1 METLMNAP
9 TLEQALRGMPRVH
22 LGSYPT
28 PLHRLSNLETA
39 LHYDGIF
46 IKRDDLSGLGPGGN
60 KLRSLEYL
68 LGEALETGKNLVI
81 VSGPGQSN
89 LCTLTASACARLS
102 LPCMLIHNCAEPQHY
117 EGNLLLNRVLGA
129 ESVFLGAVSADER
142 RAHETKLAMEL
153 EEKGK
158 KPFVIKNGGTSG
170 RGALGYAETIA
181 EMQGQC
187 AEQGL
192 SIDSLFVPGG
202 NGGMAAG
209 LIYGNALSGRPFHIC
224 VISVE
229 DEAEI
234 LEEHIRSVIAEAERL
249 TGVPFPEKLE
259 EKCDIIDDY
268 RGEGWGI
275 NTKESE
281 EAVLNFPQSEGI
293 FIENVYTGKV
303 VAGMEDYIRK
313 GKIKGGLC
321 YLHSGGFG
329 SLFSQFGREVK
340 G

>member
-1 METLMNAP
+1 METPMNA
-9 TLEQALRGMPRVH
+9 LERALQGMPRLR

-39 LHYDGIF
+39 LKYGGIF

-68 LGEALETGKNLVI
+68 LGEALDGGKDRII

-89 LCTLTASACARLS
+89 LCTLTAAASARLS
-102 LPCMLIHNCAEPQHY
+102 LPCVLIHNCAEPRHY
-117 EGNLLLNRVLGA
+117 EGNLLLNRILGA
-129 ESVFLGAVSADER
+129 ESVFLGDVSADER
-142 RAHETKLAMEL
+142 RARESEFAAEL
-153 EEKGK
+153 EEKGF
-158 KPFVIKNGGTSG
+158 KPYVIKKGGTSG

-181 EMQGQC
+181 EIQGQC
-187 AEQGL
+187 ADQGF
-192 SIDSLFVPGG
+192 SIDTLFAPGG

-209 LIYGNALSGRPFHIC
+209 LIYGNALLGRPFRIC

-229 DEAEI
+229 DDAAV
-234 LEEHIRSVIAEAERL
+234 LEEHIRDTIAEAADL
-249 TGVPFPEKLE
+249 TGSPFPGNLE

-281 EAVLNFPQSEGI
+281 EAVLRFPRSEGI

-329 SLFSQFGREVK
+329 SLFSQFGEEVK
-340 G
+340 D